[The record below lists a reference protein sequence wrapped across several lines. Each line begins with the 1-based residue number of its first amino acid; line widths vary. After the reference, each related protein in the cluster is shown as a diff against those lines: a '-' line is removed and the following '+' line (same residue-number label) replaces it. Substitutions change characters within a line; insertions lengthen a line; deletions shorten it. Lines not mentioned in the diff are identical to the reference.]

1 MLTNRKKLIE
11 VALLLE
17 AINTASSAEKLFDDG
32 IASWCSIVL
41 SSSYERHSIRKGKTM
56 EAVTTISAKYQIV
69 IPRAVREQF
78 QLKPGQKVMFI
89 PYQKSIRLVIVPPI
103 EDALGMFRGIK
114 SDQLREEEDEAR

>member
-1 MLTNRKKLIE
+1 
-11 VALLLE
+11 
-17 AINTASSAEKLFDDG
+17 
-32 IASWCSIVL
+32 
-41 SSSYERHSIRKGKTM
+41 M

-114 SDQLREEEDEAR
+114 RDQLREEEDEER